1 MDGQTPIPKLSLL
14 SRIHRWSH
22 AHKSV
27 LLFAAAL
34 TIVIGT
40 GVTVLAVMYQA
51 PVYEPV
57 QSSYVPPKKKEEPKY
72 YSPLTGI
79 EVADEAATKQ
89 QITAIMIENSPNARP
104 QSGIK
109 DAGVIYEAVAEGGI
123 TRYLC
128 LYQQSKPQLI
138 GPVRSL
144 RSYFVDWLAPY
155 DAAVAHVGGSKRSLD
170 EIRNGSYKDIDQF
183 INAGAYWRSNDRY
196 APHNMYTSFERLDA
210 LNRSKGFTSS
220 EFTGFPRKSDTPT
233 ATPAASTISVN
244 VSSGT
249 YNSSYT
255 YNPEGNNYSR
265 FLAGKPHIDRE
276 AGHIT
281 PKVVIVI
288 KVPSRLGMEDGLREQ
303 MQTIGSGQAY
313 IFQDGTATEGNWNKS
328 AKETLMSFTDSTGNA
343 IALNNGQT
351 WITVI
356 KPEKS
361 VSWQ

>member
-1 MDGQTPIPKLSLL
+1 MDGQTPTPKFSLL
-14 SRIHRWSH
+14 SRIYRWSH
-22 AHKSV
+22 THKSV

-40 GVTVLAVMYQA
+40 GVAVLAVMYQA
-51 PVYEPV
+51 PVYEPP
-57 QSSYVPPKKKEEPKY
+57 QNSYVPPKKKEEPKF

-79 EVADEAATKQ
+79 QVADEAATKQ
-89 QITAIMIENSPNARP
+89 QITAIMIENSPSARP

-109 DAGVIYEAVAEGGI
+109 DAGVVYEAVAEGGI

-183 INAGAYWRSNDRY
+183 FNAGAYWRSNDRY

-210 LNRSKGFTSS
+210 LNQSKGFTSS
-220 EFTGFPRKSDTPT
+220 EFSGFARKNDQ
-233 ATPAASTISVN
+233 PAEAPNASTVSVN

-249 YNSSYT
+249 YNSSYS
-255 YNPEGNNYSR
+255 YNREDNNYSR
-265 FLAGKPHIDRE
+265 FLAGQPHVDRE
-276 AGHIT
+276 AGQIT
-281 PKVVIVI
+281 PKVVVVI
-288 KVPSRLGMEDGLREQ
+288 KVPSQLGMEDGLREQ

-313 IFQDGTATEGNWNKS
+313 IFQDGTVIEGTWNKPS
-328 AKETLMSFTDSTGNA
+328 KETLMAFTNSAGEP
-343 IALNNGQT
+343 IALNAGQT

-356 KPEKS
+356 KPEKG
-361 VSWQ
+361 VTWQ